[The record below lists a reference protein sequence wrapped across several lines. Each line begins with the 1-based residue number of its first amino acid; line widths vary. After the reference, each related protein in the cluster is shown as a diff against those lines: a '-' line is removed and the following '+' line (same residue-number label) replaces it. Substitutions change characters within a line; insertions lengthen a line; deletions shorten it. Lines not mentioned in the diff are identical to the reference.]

1 MSARRLR
8 PSWRRVGVAIVAAVL
23 VGALAVAANTAA
35 RWQGLTVERMSPE
48 ALSALL
54 SPHYRTRVPDGEGPF
69 PTAIL
74 LSGCDGPHDNL
85 DRWAERLA
93 AEGWASVV
101 VDSHTPRGFGEYEIW
116 RLVCAGQ
123 LLMGSER
130 AGDLLVALEDVRAM
144 PFVDAGRIVLVG
156 SSHGGWTI
164 MDLLAFDP
172 PERLPFNLT
181 ALPGEPGADPLHGV
195 VGSILLYPW
204 CGFGNHAREAG
215 WRHPAPAL
223 FVLAGRDTIA
233 PARYCDGALAALEAR
248 GVPVETRLFPEA
260 DHAFDQVDHGPATW
274 LRFDA
279 AITAEALDAGVAFL
293 ADVRGLPPAPPDPR
307 SPAGSLDK

>member
-1 MSARRLR
+1 MSRRQRRWLR
-8 PSWRRVGVAIVAAVL
+8 AAIVLGVVL
-23 VGALAVAANTAA
+23 VLIAVGLLINTLG
-35 RWQGLTVERMSPE
+35 RWQGATVATMAPA
-48 ALSALL
+48 ALADLL
-54 SPHYRTRVPDGEGPF
+54 RPHYRTRMPDGPGPF

-144 PFVDAGRIVLVG
+144 PFVDPSRIALVG

-164 MDLLAFDP
+164 MDLLAIDP
-172 PERLPFNLT
+172 PERLPFNLS
-181 ALPGEPGADPLHGV
+181 ALPGDPATDPLRGV
-195 VGSILLYPW
+195 VAAVLLYPW
-204 CGFGNHAREAG
+204 CGFGNHARGVG
-215 WRHPAPAL
+215 WDHPAPVL

-233 PARYCDGALAALEAR
+233 PADYCDSITDALEER
-248 GVPVETRLFPEA
+248 GADVETLVLPEA

-274 LRFDA
+274 LRFDGEA
-279 AITAEALDAGVAFL
+279 TAVALDAAMAFL
-293 ADVRGLPPAPPDPR
+293 SRAAGPQAPPDP
-307 SPAGSLDK
+307 PPPGG